1 MTRGAIVTRKW
12 AAVAAGA
19 AVCGWLST
27 LAPAP
32 GAVAAGP
39 AERPPARA
47 VAAAK
52 PQPRPTPTPTP
63 KPKPPP
69 VDCRKAKCVALT
81 FDDGPMS
88 GTSRLLDLLARN
100 KVRATFFLVG
110 GNVEEYPELV
120 RREAAEGHELAN
132 HSYSHADLG
141 RSSQAEVTSELVRT
155 QRAIQRV
162 AGVTPVLMRP
172 PYGSTDKQVAAITK
186 RLGLAQVLW
195 TVDPLDWRV
204 RDSARVERKVVGGT
218 RNGTIVLLHDIH
230 ATTVDAVPM
239 IIKRL
244 AAKGYVFVTVSEL
257 YGEPLSPGKKYVE
270 FTPPKPPEPS
280 PSPSA
285 ATSPPATA
293 SPSAAPSDRPSEGS
307 GSQG

>member
-12 AAVAAGA
+12 AAVAAGV

-27 LAPAP
+27 LAPATS
-32 GAVAAGP
+32 AAAARP
-39 AERPPARA
+39 AERPPART
-47 VAAAK
+47 VAAPKARPK
-52 PQPRPTPTPTP
+52 PTPTPTP
-63 KPKPPP
+63 TPTPKPPP

-81 FDDGPMS
+81 FDDGPMTS
-88 GTSRLLDLLARN
+88 TSRLLDLLARD
-100 KVRATFFLVG
+100 KVKATFFLVG
-110 GNVEEYPELV
+110 RNVEEYPELV

-141 RSSQAEVTSELVRT
+141 RSSQAKVAAELERT
-155 QRAIQRV
+155 QHAIQRA

-172 PYGSTDKQVAAITK
+172 PYGSTDRQVAAVTK

-195 TVDPLDWRV
+195 TVDPLDWQV
-204 RDSARVERKVVGGT
+204 RDSGRVERKVVGGT
-218 RNGTIVLLHDIH
+218 RNGTIVLMHDIH
-230 ATTVDAVPM
+230 GTTVDAVPA

-257 YGEPLSPGKKYVE
+257 YGKPLAPGKKYVE
-270 FTPPKPPEPS
+270 FTPPEPS

-285 ATSPPATA
+285 T
-293 SPSAAPSDRPSEGS
+293 PSDRPSGGS